1 MIRLHIVVEGKTE
14 KEFVEPVLMPA
25 FSPLGIIAD
34 ARCVATSR
42 KGGRKHS
49 GGAINR
55 SYIKLKNDLI
65 NWIKEDRKADARF
78 SMMID
83 FYGLASDF
91 PGYKESRQQRK
102 ILMKAA
108 RQHHPSE

>member
-14 KEFVEPVLMPA
+14 KEFVEQVLMPA

-49 GGAINR
+49 GGAINKR
-55 SYIKLKNDLI
+55 C
-65 NWIKEDRKADARF
+65 R
-78 SMMID
+78 
-83 FYGLASDF
+83 AS
-91 PGYKESRQQRK
+91 R
-102 ILMKAA
+102 
-108 RQHHPSE
+108 